1 MNHVSIANLNWR
13 LYNSFDIFTS
23 TIKKIIM
30 SIRSGFVSIIGKP
43 NVGKSTL
50 MNALIGERLSIITN
64 KPQTTRKRILG
75 ILTAENSQII
85 FLDTPGI
92 LNPEYLLQERMLEY
106 VFQSVKDSDVI
117 LVIIDVDSDPNGS
130 KTFSDEHVKEI
141 LKESNTK
148 KILLLNKIDLS
159 NQPNIEKL
167 IDEYSGKSNFEKV
180 IPISAKEGF
189 NLENVIEAIVEL
201 LPEHPKYFPVDQ
213 ITDENERFFVTE
225 IIREKVFERYREEIP
240 YSTEVL
246 IEEFIERE
254 NAKDYISAVIVVEK
268 ETQKPII
275 LGAKGEAIK
284 KLGQSAREEIE
295 KFLQREVYLELR
307 VKVREKWRSNPNM
320 LKNFGY
326 TTGNE

>member
-1 MNHVSIANLNWR
+1 
-13 LYNSFDIFTS
+13 
-23 TIKKIIM
+23 M
-30 SIRSGFVSIIGKP
+30 SIKSGFVSIIGKP

-75 ILTAENSQII
+75 ILTANNYQII

-117 LVIIDVDSDPNGS
+117 LVIIDVDSDPSGS
-130 KTFSDEHVKEI
+130 KTFSDERVKEI

-159 NQPNIEKL
+159 NQPDIEKL
-167 IDEYSGKSNFEKV
+167 INQYSEKSNFEKV

-189 NLENVIEAIVEL
+189 NLENVIDAIVEL
-201 LPEHPKYFPVDQ
+201 LPEHPKYFPEDQ

-246 IEEFIERE
+246 IEEFIERD

-295 KFLQREVYLELR
+295 KFLQREVYLGLR
-307 VKVREKWRSNPNM
+307 VKVREKWRSNPNL

-326 TTGNE
+326 TTDNE

>member
-1 MNHVSIANLNWR
+1 
-13 LYNSFDIFTS
+13 
-23 TIKKIIM
+23 M
-30 SIRSGFVSIIGKP
+30 SIKSGFVSIIGKP

-75 ILTAENSQII
+75 ILTSDNYQII

-106 VFQSVKDSDVI
+106 VFQSVKDSDVV
-117 LVIIDVDSDPNGS
+117 LVIIDVDSDPSGS
-130 KTFSDEHVKEI
+130 KTFSDERVKAV

-159 NQPNIEKL
+159 NQPDIEKL
-167 IDEYSGKSNFEKV
+167 INQYSEKSNFEKV

-189 NLENVIEAIVEL
+189 NLENVINAIVEL
-201 LPEHPKYFPVDQ
+201 LPEHPKYFPEDQ

-254 NAKDYISAVIVVEK
+254 NAKDYVSAVIVVEK

-284 KLGQSAREEIE
+284 KLGQSARMEIE

-326 TTGNE
+326 NTENE

>member
-1 MNHVSIANLNWR
+1 
-13 LYNSFDIFTS
+13 
-23 TIKKIIM
+23 M

-75 ILTAENSQII
+75 ILTAENYQII

-117 LVIIDVDSDPNGS
+117 LFIIDVDSDPGGS
-130 KTFSDEHVKEI
+130 KTFSDERVKEV

-159 NQPNIEKL
+159 NQPDIEKL
-167 IDEYSGKSNFEKV
+167 INQYSEKSNFEKV

-189 NLENVIEAIVEL
+189 NLENVIDAIVEL
-201 LPEHPKYFPVDQ
+201 LPEHPKYFPEDQ

-254 NAKDYISAVIVVEK
+254 NAKDYVSAVIVVEK

-275 LGAKGEAIK
+275 LGTKGEAIK

-295 KFLQREVYLELR
+295 KFLQREIYLELR

-320 LKNFGY
+320 LKSFGY

>member
-1 MNHVSIANLNWR
+1 
-13 LYNSFDIFTS
+13 
-23 TIKKIIM
+23 M
-30 SIRSGFVSIIGKP
+30 SIKSGFVSIIGKP

-75 ILTAENSQII
+75 ILTANNYQII

-117 LVIIDVDSDPNGS
+117 LVIIDVDSDPSGS
-130 KTFSDEHVKEI
+130 KTFSDERVKEI

-159 NQPNIEKL
+159 NQPDIEKL
-167 IDEYSGKSNFEKV
+167 INQYSEKSNFEKV

-189 NLENVIEAIVEL
+189 NLENVIDAIVEL
-201 LPEHPKYFPVDQ
+201 LPEHPKYFPEDQ

-246 IEEFIERE
+246 IEEFIERD

-307 VKVREKWRSNPNM
+307 VKVREKWRSNPNL

-326 TTGNE
+326 TTDNE

>member
-1 MNHVSIANLNWR
+1 
-13 LYNSFDIFTS
+13 
-23 TIKKIIM
+23 M

-75 ILTAENSQII
+75 ILNAAEYQII

-106 VFQSVKDSDVI
+106 VFQSAKDSDVI
-117 LVIIDVDSDPNGS
+117 LFMVDVDSDPGGT
-130 KTFSDEHVKEI
+130 KTFSDERVQSV

-159 NQPNIEKL
+159 NQTEIDKL
-167 IDEYSGKSNFEKV
+167 INQFSEKSNFEKV

-201 LPEHPKYFPVDQ
+201 LPEHPKYFPEDQ

-225 IIREKVFERYREEIP
+225 IIREKIFERYREEIP

-254 NAKDYISAVIVVEK
+254 NAKDYVSAVIVVEK

-275 LGAKGEAIK
+275 LGAKGESIK
-284 KLGQSAREEIE
+284 NLGQSARKEIE

-326 TTGNE
+326 TTENE

>member
-1 MNHVSIANLNWR
+1 MS
-13 LYNSFDIFTS
+13 
-23 TIKKIIM
+23 M

-75 ILTAENSQII
+75 ILNASGYQII

-117 LVIIDVDSDPNGS
+117 LVMIDVDSDPGGLR
-130 KTFSDEHVKEI
+130 TFSDERVKEV
-141 LKESNTK
+141 LKENKSK

-159 NQPNIEKL
+159 NQTDIEKL
-167 IDEYSGKSNFEKV
+167 INQYSEKSNFEKV

-189 NLENVIEAIVEL
+189 NLETIIDTIVEL
-201 LPEHPKYFPVDQ
+201 LPEHPKYFPEDQ

-225 IIREKVFERYREEIP
+225 IIREKVFERYRDEIP

-246 IEEFIERE
+246 IAEFKERE
-254 NAKDYISAVIVVEK
+254 NAKDFISAEIVVEK

-275 LGAKGEAIK
+275 LGTKGEAIK
-284 KLGQSAREEIE
+284 NLGQSARKEIE
-295 KFLQREVYLELR
+295 NFLQREVYLELR

-326 TTGNE
+326 TTDNE

>member
-1 MNHVSIANLNWR
+1 
-13 LYNSFDIFTS
+13 
-23 TIKKIIM
+23 M
-30 SIRSGFVSIIGKP
+30 SIKSGFVSIIGKP

-75 ILTAENSQII
+75 ILTADNYQII

-117 LVIIDVDSDPNGS
+117 LVIIDVDSDPSGS
-130 KTFSDEHVKEI
+130 KTFSDERVKEI

-159 NQPNIEKL
+159 NQPDIEKL
-167 IDEYSGKSNFEKV
+167 INQYSEKSNFEKV

-189 NLENVIEAIVEL
+189 NLENVIDAIVEL
-201 LPEHPKYFPVDQ
+201 LPEHPKYFPEDQ

-246 IEEFIERE
+246 IEEFIERD

-295 KFLQREVYLELR
+295 KFLQREVYLGLR
-307 VKVREKWRSNPNM
+307 VKVREKWRSNPNL

-326 TTGNE
+326 TTDNE

>member
-1 MNHVSIANLNWR
+1 
-13 LYNSFDIFTS
+13 
-23 TIKKIIM
+23 M
-30 SIRSGFVSIIGKP
+30 SVRSGFVSIIGKP

-75 ILTAENSQII
+75 ILTTDDYQII

-117 LVIIDVDSDPNGS
+117 LFMVDVDSDPGGS
-130 KTFSDEHVKEI
+130 KTFSDERVQSV

-159 NQPNIEKL
+159 NQAEIEKL
-167 IDEYSGKSNFEKV
+167 ISQFSEKHNFEKV

-201 LPEHPKYFPVDQ
+201 LPEHPEYFPEDQ

-225 IIREKVFERYREEIP
+225 IIREKVFERYRDEIP
-240 YSTEVL
+240 YSTEV
-246 IEEFIERE
+246 IIAEFKERE
-254 NAKDYISAVIVVEK
+254 NAKDYISAEIVVEK

-284 KLGQSAREEIE
+284 NLGQSARKEIE
-295 KFLQREVYLELR
+295 NFLQREVYLELR

-326 TTGNE
+326 TTENE

>member
-1 MNHVSIANLNWR
+1 
-13 LYNSFDIFTS
+13 
-23 TIKKIIM
+23 M

-75 ILTAENSQII
+75 ILTAENYQII

-117 LVIIDVDSDPNGS
+117 LVMIDVDSDPNGS
-130 KTFSDEHVKEI
+130 KTFSDERVNKI
-141 LKESNTK
+141 LHESNTK

-159 NQPNIEKL
+159 NQSDIEKL
-167 IDEYSGKSNFEKV
+167 INQYSEKSNFEKV
-180 IPISAKEGF
+180 IPISSKEGF
-189 NLENVIEAIVEL
+189 NLENVIDAIVEL
-201 LPEHPKYFPVDQ
+201 LPEHPKYFPEDQ

-240 YSTEVL
+240 YSTEIL

-284 KLGQSAREEIE
+284 KLGEAARKEIE
-295 KFLQREVYLELR
+295 KFLQREVYLGLR
-307 VKVREKWRSNPNM
+307 VKVREKWRSNPSL

-326 TTGNE
+326 TTENE

>member
-1 MNHVSIANLNWR
+1 
-13 LYNSFDIFTS
+13 
-23 TIKKIIM
+23 M
-30 SIRSGFVSIIGKP
+30 SVRSGFVSIIGKP

-75 ILTAENSQII
+75 ILTSENSQII

-117 LVIIDVDSDPNGS
+117 LILIDVDSDPSGS
-130 KTFSDEHVKEI
+130 KTFSDERVKEI
-141 LKESNTK
+141 FKESNTK

-159 NQPNIEKL
+159 NQQNIEML
-167 IDEYSGKSNFEKV
+167 INQYSEKSNFEKV

-189 NLENVIEAIVEL
+189 NLENVVEAIVEL
-201 LPEHPKYFPVDQ
+201 LPEHPKYFPEDQ

-225 IIREKVFERYREEIP
+225 IIREKIFERYREEIP

-254 NAKDYISAVIVVEK
+254 NAKDYIGAVIVVEK

>member
-1 MNHVSIANLNWR
+1 M
-13 LYNSFDIFTS
+13 SF
-23 TIKKIIM
+23 K
-30 SIRSGFVSIIGKP
+30 SGFVSIIGKP

-75 ILTAENSQII
+75 ILKAENYQII

-117 LVIIDVDSDPNGS
+117 LVIIDVDSDPSGS
-130 KTFSDEHVKEI
+130 KTFSDERVKAV

-159 NQPNIEKL
+159 NQPDIEKL
-167 IDEYSGKSNFEKV
+167 INQYSEKSNFEKV

-189 NLENVIEAIVEL
+189 NLETVINAIVEL
-201 LPEHPKYFPVDQ
+201 LPEHPKYFTDDQ

-254 NAKDYISAVIVVEK
+254 NAKDYVSAVIVVEK

-275 LGAKGEAIK
+275 LGTKGEAIK

-326 TTGNE
+326 NTGNE

>member
-1 MNHVSIANLNWR
+1 MS
-13 LYNSFDIFTS
+13 
-23 TIKKIIM
+23 M
-30 SIRSGFVSIIGKP
+30 SIKSGFVSIIGKP

-75 ILTAENSQII
+75 ILNAANYQII

-117 LVIIDVDSDPNGS
+117 LVMIDVDSDPGGS
-130 KTFSDEHVKEI
+130 KTFSDERVKEI
-141 LKESNTK
+141 LKENNHK

-159 NQPNIEKL
+159 NQSDIEKL
-167 IDEYSGKSNFEKV
+167 INQFSEKSNFEKV

-189 NLENVIEAIVEL
+189 NLETVIDTIVEL
-201 LPEHPKYFPVDQ
+201 LPEHPKYFPEDQ

-225 IIREKVFERYREEIP
+225 IIREKVFERYRDEIP

-246 IEEFIERE
+246 IAEFKERE
-254 NAKDYISAVIVVEK
+254 NAKDYISAEIVVEK

-284 KLGQSAREEIE
+284 NLGQSARKEIE
-295 KFLQREVYLELR
+295 NFLQREVYLELR

-326 TTGNE
+326 TTENE

>member
-1 MNHVSIANLNWR
+1 
-13 LYNSFDIFTS
+13 
-23 TIKKIIM
+23 
-30 SIRSGFVSIIGKP
+30 
-43 NVGKSTL
+43 

-117 LVIIDVDSDPNGS
+117 LVIIDVDSDPTGS
-130 KTFSDEHVKEI
+130 KTFSDERVKKV
-141 LKESNTK
+141 LKENSTK

-159 NQPNIEKL
+159 NQPDIEKL
-167 IDEYSGKSNFEKV
+167 ISQYSEKSNFEKV

-189 NLENVIEAIVEL
+189 NLENVIDAIVEL
-201 LPEHPKYFPVDQ
+201 LPEHPKYFPEDQ

-240 YSTEVL
+240 YSTEIL

-254 NAKDYISAVIVVEK
+254 NAKDYVSAVIVVEK

-284 KLGQSAREEIE
+284 KLGEVARKEIE
-295 KFLQREVYLELR
+295 KFLQREIYLELR
-307 VKVREKWRSNPNM
+307 VKVREKWRSNPNL

-326 TTGNE
+326 NTENE

>member
-1 MNHVSIANLNWR
+1 
-13 LYNSFDIFTS
+13 
-23 TIKKIIM
+23 M
-30 SIRSGFVSIIGKP
+30 SIKSGFVSIIGKP

-75 ILTAENSQII
+75 ILNATDYQII

-117 LVIIDVDSDPNGS
+117 LVIIDVDSDPGGL
-130 KTFSDEHVKEI
+130 KTFSDERVKAV

-159 NQPNIEKL
+159 NQPDIEKL
-167 IDEYSGKSNFEKV
+167 INQYSEKSNFEKV

-189 NLENVIEAIVEL
+189 NLENVIGAIVEL
-201 LPEHPKYFPVDQ
+201 LPEHPKYFPEDQ

-240 YSTEVL
+240 YSTEIL

-254 NAKDYISAVIVVEK
+254 NAKDYVSAVIVVEK
-268 ETQKPII
+268 ESQKPII
-275 LGAKGEAIK
+275 LGAKGESIK
-284 KLGQSAREEIE
+284 KLGEAARKEIE
-295 KFLQREVYLELR
+295 KFLQREVYLALR

-326 TTGNE
+326 NTENE